1 MRATWFHGLAV
12 SSSRSRRSAMAI
24 AQNSSWVIADSPVM
38 AQVARDFVSLDGKQ
52 VQIPAGA
59 KVYRTA
65 GRVGR

>member
-1 MRATWFHGLAV
+1 
-12 SSSRSRRSAMAI
+12 MAI